1 MISFEQAY
9 QAAMDTVRLMPPE
22 NVALPDAL
30 NRILAEEVTAD
41 IPMPPYNKAMVDG
54 FACKRDDL
62 QGAMKVLETIGAG
75 YAPTQ
80 DVVPGTASKIM
91 TGAMVPDGAD
101 CVFMVE
107 HSEMNDDEEVRFTGD
122 RTNDNIAP
130 KASDI
135 QAGDSLLRP
144 GHRILPADVAVLASM
159 GYAQVSVGQRPR
171 IGVIATGD
179 ELVEP
184 NEKPGASQIRNSNGY
199 QICAQVN
206 AMGCVGEYR
215 GIGRDNL
222 DSLAEIVGSAVEECD
237 VVLISGGVSMGE
249 FDFVPDIFERY
260 GIKIQFDRVAI
271 QPGKPTTFALNDSVF
286 CFGLPGNPVSTYT
299 IFEIMVKPFLFSMM
313 GHSYVPIHIR
323 MPLGM
328 DFKRRS
334 GARPAWVPVASSP
347 EGTINRVEY
356 HGSAHINSLSHAD
369 GLMLF
374 PEGETEL
381 KTGTLM
387 DMRLTR

>member
-9 QAAMDTVRLMPPE
+9 QTAMDAVRTMPPE
-22 NVALPDAL
+22 KVALPDAL

-41 IPMPPYNKAMVDG
+41 IPMPPYDKAMVDG
-54 FACKRDDL
+54 FACKREDL
-62 QGAMKVLETIGAG
+62 SGSLKVLETIGAG
-75 YAPTQ
+75 YEPTRAIVQ
-80 DVVPGTASKIM
+80 RTASKIM
-91 TGAMVPDGAD
+91 TGAMLPEGAD

-107 HSEMNDDEEVRFTGD
+107 HSQMTDEDEVRFTGE

-135 QAGDSLLRP
+135 QAEDSLLQP
-144 GHRILPADVAVLASM
+144 GHRILPADIAVLASM
-159 GYAQVSVGQRPR
+159 GNAEVSVSQRPR

-184 NEKPGASQIRNSNGY
+184 NVKPGASQIRNSNGY
-199 QICAQVN
+199 QVCAQVN

-222 DSLAEIVGSAVEECD
+222 ESLGEIVGSAVEECD

-249 FDFVPDIFERY
+249 FDFVPDIFKKY
-260 GIKIQFDRVAI
+260 GIEIQFDRVAI
-271 QPGKPTTFALNDSVF
+271 QPGKPSTFAFNDSVF
-286 CFGLPGNPVSTYT
+286 CFGLPGNPVSGYT
-299 IFEIMVKPFLFSMM
+299 IFELMVKPFIFAMM
-313 GHSYVPIHIR
+313 GHTFVPLCVR

-328 DFKRRS
+328 DFKRKS
-334 GARPAWVPVASSP
+334 GARPAWVPVVASA
-347 EGTINRVEY
+347 EGTINRIEY
-356 HGSAHINSLSHAD
+356 HGSAHINALSHAH
-369 GLMLF
+369 GLLLF

-381 KTGTLM
+381 KSGTLM
-387 DMRLTR
+387 DMRLTN